1 MLLNMLNLRNV
12 VKIKRITESYDGLGG
27 MSGSS
32 SLTTLARC
40 NIWQP
45 SSTDAT
51 ISDKVTKYSTHVLAL
66 EQGAY
71 TFIDADRELTY
82 NGNTYE
88 ITGHSDNVANR
99 GKLLIVGLK
108 WLS

>member
-1 MLLNMLNLRNV
+1 MLSNMLNLRNV
-12 VKIKRITESYDGLGG
+12 VKIRRITETQDGFGG
-27 MSGSS
+27 VSTSS

-45 SSTDAT
+45 SATDAT

-66 EQGAY
+66 EQGTY
-71 TFIDADRELTY
+71 TFTDADRELTY

-108 WLS
+108 FLS